1 MTISYTHAAITTCKW
16 VYVRDLVMFVEVK
29 TSVRTL
35 SCCVQNLS
43 QTPILE
49 AVLSEKTKNG
59 LPVHLSSVRHRLT
72 SDNNDDAASGS
83 SDDDK
88 AKLCLVTSPLVVKPC
103 QATSMLVNILPFWPR
118 IS

>member
-1 MTISYTHAAITTCKW
+1 MSG
-16 VYVRDLVMFVEVK
+16 
-29 TSVRTL
+29 TL

-103 QATSMLVNILPFWPR
+103 QATSMLVNILPFLPR
-118 IS
+118 ILNALIAYLM